1 MMDFILFL
9 VQFCDVVTLANHP
22 QEELAKFDYKSERKV
37 QNFKNPP
44 YSLPT
49 CWNPLSKYGT
59 KKEIKSSKFGDFV
72 QFFLKNLLY
81 HVALDIYIFGC
92 SDAKI
97 CQQKNTYLCTDVRCS
112 PNTLGKFSQCFTI

>member
-22 QEELAKFDYKSERKV
+22 QEELAKFDYKSERKI

-97 CQQKNTYLCTDVRCS
+97 CQQKKILIYA
-112 PNTLGKFSQCFTI
+112 QM